1 MSKQAVLVVGG
12 AGFIGSHMCTL
23 LDAAGYAVIVLDSLV
38 SSRHRAAIPGVFV
51 EGDMADSALVE
62 RICRQHRIDAALHFA
77 AFIEVGESVRDP
89 AKYFENNVIKTLKL
103 VEALR
108 AASVD
113 KFIFSST
120 ASVYGLPGAEAIDE
134 SLPVKPINPYG
145 MTKLSIEQALASYEQ
160 AYGFRSVRLRYF
172 NAAGADPEGE
182 LGECHDPETHLIP
195 LILQAASGR
204 RDHIKLFGDDYG
216 TPDGSCIRDYVHVLD
231 LCRAHLAALERLNAG
246 LPGDVYNLGNGGGYS
261 VLEVVEAAREV
272 TGCEIEVR
280 REARRPGDPD
290 VLVADAGKARR
301 DLGWTPEYG
310 LRDIIA
316 HAWRWE
322 QVLCAERGA
331 PAQGTPLR

>member
-12 AGFIGSHMCTL
+12 AGFIGSHMCKL
-23 LDAAGYAVIVLDSLV
+23 LDAAGYSVVVLDSLV
-38 SSRHRAAIPGVFV
+38 SSRRRAGIPGVFV
-51 EGDMADSALVE
+51 DGDMADSELVE

-89 AKYFENNVIKTLKL
+89 AKYFENNVIKTLRL
-103 VEALR
+103 VDALR
-108 AASVD
+108 ATGVD

-145 MTKLSIEQALASYEQ
+145 MTKLAIEQALASYEQ

-204 RDHIKLFGDDYG
+204 RGHIKLFGDDYG

-231 LCRAHLAALERLNAG
+231 LCRAHLAALERLSDG

-261 VLEVVEAAREV
+261 VLEVIEAAREV

-290 VLVADAGKARR
+290 VLVADARKARR
-301 DLGWTPEYG
+301 ELGWRPEYG
-310 LRDIIA
+310 LGDIIA

-322 QVLCAERGA
+322 QVLFAERGA
-331 PAQGTPLR
+331 PAQSLPLR